1 MASKSKTPNLLLW
14 ILVFIGLG
22 IFLVYMLLNRLPEGN
37 RTFLNVIGVFGAYV
51 SLFSLV
57 LMFSQFKS
65 IRVIS
70 QETKDKIDTI
80 LSVSDLAKHVELARN
95 VQDDVNSG
103 KYDLAIYKIQIIKET
118 LIKLE
123 KSDDTDN
130 DTISEYCGKLGT
142 HITNLRSGNSRLRRK
157 VISGDLED
165 IADFLLR
172 QEEKLKNKTN

>member
-1 MASKSKTPNLLLW
+1 MANKKHSSGLFLW
-14 ILVFIGLG
+14 ILGFIILG
-22 IFLVYMLLNRLPEGN
+22 VVLVIVLVKHPIVENK
-37 RTFLNVIGVFGAYV
+37 TFLNVVGVFGAYV
-51 SLFSLV
+51 SFFSLV

-65 IRVIS
+65 IRAIS
-70 QETKDKIDTI
+70 QETKNKIDTI

-142 HITNLRSGNSRLRRK
+142 HITNLRTASPRLKIK